1 MKELILW
8 MEKPEELLWFPF
20 LLFDQIKSGKVK
32 KALFLLKT
40 LTEFDC
46 QNVFSLS
53 EPPWRSRETISLRQK
68 LACKYCRK
76 VFFPNPLVAGVH

>member
-20 LLFDQIKSGKVK
+20 LLFDQIKSGKVR

-46 QNVFSLS
+46 QNVFLLS
-53 EPPWRSRETISLRQK
+53 EPPWRSRETISLGQK
-68 LACKYCRK
+68 L
-76 VFFPNPLVAGVH
+76 VFFPNPLVPGVH